1 MKKKIIIIVIIIVV
15 IIIGTILIINGNKKD
30 NNKTISQNTQT
41 TESGNNSATNKGNND
56 KTQSKETA
64 KVETKYEGVVE
75 NGVYV
80 IEKCITSEENLVV
93 PDKING
99 APVGKIKAN
108 AFYNLKCKKITIPD
122 SVTYIGE
129 NAFFSCANLEHI
141 ELGKGLKSVGKF
153 AFADCPKLKRIE
165 FWEGLETIE
174 DPLFVDN
181 DELEDVIIPASVVN
195 LPKRIASTTTCPKI
209 VIVTPAGS
217 KAEAVAKGQGLPV
230 RNK

>member
-80 IEKCITSEENLVV
+80 IEKCITSDENLVV

-108 AFYNLKCKKITIPD
+108 AFMNVPSKTIKLPSTVTTIGPAAFMHCENLEKIDLGNNLKW
-122 SVTYIGE
+122 IGQS
-129 NAFFSCANLEHI
+129 AFQ
-141 ELGKGLKSVGKF
+141 G
-153 AFADCPKLKRIE
+153 CPKLLNVT
-165 FWEGLETIE
+165 FPEGLTTIE
-174 DPLFVDN
+174 DCIFIANHSIGEVY
-181 DELEDVIIPASVVN
+181 IPATATNIVSIGFTDDCPNLVV
-195 LPKRIASTTTCPKI
+195 
-209 VIVTPAGS
+209 VTPKGS
-217 KAEAVAKGQGLPV
+217 RAEEVAKEAGVPV